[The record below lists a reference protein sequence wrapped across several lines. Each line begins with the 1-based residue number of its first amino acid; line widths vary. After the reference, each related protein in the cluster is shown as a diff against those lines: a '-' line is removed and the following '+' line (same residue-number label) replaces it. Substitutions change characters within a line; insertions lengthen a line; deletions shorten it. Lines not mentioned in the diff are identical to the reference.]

1 MAHAMQ
7 LHVLPSAAAAEL
19 AAPRQARFSPYNN
32 NEGTTLAISG
42 TNYSVIAGDTRMS
55 DGYNICSREVSKVY
69 QLAPHC
75 VLASAGMQADFAALR
90 KQLDYNLTMYKHRND
105 KDMNVTAV
113 AQLLSNT
120 LYYKRFFPY
129 YAFNCLAGIDKQ
141 GAGAVYGYDAVGSFE
156 RVPYV
161 VTGSGRALIT
171 SILDNQV
178 GFLTQ
183 SAKRRD
189 LSVEEVVDLVK
200 DCFAAASERDI
211 YTGDSVEIAVIT
223 KEGIKYET
231 MELRKD

>member
-1 MAHAMQ
+1 MAQAMQ
-7 LHVLPSAAAAEL
+7 LHVLPSAAASEL
-19 AAPRQARFSPYNN
+19 SAPIQARWSPYNN
-32 NEGTTLAISG
+32 NEGTTVGVAG
-42 TNYSVIAGDTRMS
+42 ANYAVIAGDTRMS
-55 DGYNICSREVSKVY
+55 DGYSICSRNMSKVY
-69 QLAPHC
+69 SLTPHC
-75 VLASAGMQADFAALR
+75 VLASAGMQADYAALR
-90 KQLDYNLTMYKHRND
+90 KQLDYKLTMYKHRND

-120 LYYKRFFPY
+120 LYFKRFFPY
-129 YAFNCLAGIDKQ
+129 YAFNALAGIDKE
-141 GAGAVYGYDAVGSFE
+141 GKGAVYGYDAVGSFE

-161 VTGSGRALIT
+161 CTGSGRALIT

-183 SAKRRD
+183 NAKARE

-223 KEGIKYET
+223 KEGIQIET